1 MHSPAAFLCRLVK
14 QERSRVPKH
23 RLEPIEAR
31 TKSLR
36 TINTF
41 FRALEV
47 AQGLVNSP
55 QVDGG
60 LRVIAGLDL
69 RRAEL
74 LADAQGALMHGLSAV
89 HVQIGVVE
97 HSEVIVA

>member
-1 MHSPAAFLCRLVK
+1 M
-14 QERSRVPKH
+14 
-23 RLEPIEAR
+23 EPIEAR

-74 LADAQGALMHGLSAV
+74 LAGAQGALMHGLSGKA
-89 HVQIGVVE
+89 GS
-97 HSEVIVA
+97 HSSVRKVYSGFSHRLSERRMLG